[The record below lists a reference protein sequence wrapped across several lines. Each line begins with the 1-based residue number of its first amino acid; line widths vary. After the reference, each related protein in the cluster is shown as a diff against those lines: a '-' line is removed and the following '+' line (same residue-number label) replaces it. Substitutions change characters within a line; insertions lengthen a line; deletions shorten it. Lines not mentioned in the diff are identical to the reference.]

1 MSHIVTAYKSLS
13 PNEYTITPFRAFASH
28 VYTVVSGSTVNSV
41 DVQVSLGVKFD
52 TASQGL
58 RVKDDKHELF
68 DSVVQTFYS
77 PIPFASYG
85 ILSSSYHPTESVFV
99 VSVTQDIFGEEIK
112 PGTFTI
118 QVGTSSSIDDGF
130 GNLIVS
136 QSGTGSKIGRIFYD
150 KGIAI
155 IKPTSSI
162 AGGGLT
168 KDGICIVSGTNV
180 QIQLTS
186 SVVLFEHN
194 IRVRLNP
201 TDFIYSVYNPSVN
214 KNMFTGSNLTTTSSI
229 TPLELMASRSLFPFT
244 RTDNLEPS
252 QSLYPYITTI
262 GLYNPDNE
270 LVAVA
275 KVSNPIQR
283 TDFSV
288 QTFVVKFDT

>member
-1 MSHIVTAYKSLS
+1 MTIPVTAYKSLS
-13 PNEYTITPFRAFASH
+13 PNEYTITPFRAYAPH
-28 VYTVVSGSTVNSV
+28 IYTYVSGSTANSV
-41 DVQVSLGVKFD
+41 DVQVSLGIKFD

-58 RVKDDKHELF
+58 RVEDDKYELF
-68 DSVVQTFYS
+68 DSIVQTFYS
-77 PIPFASYG
+77 PIPYTSYG
-85 ILSSSYHPTESVFV
+85 IQSSSYHPTGSVFV
-99 VSVTQDIFGEEIK
+99 VSATQDIFGEEVK
-112 PGTFTI
+112 PGTFTVTI
-118 QVGTSSSIDDGF
+118 GNSSSIDDGY

-136 QSGTGSKIGRIFYD
+136 ESGTGSKVGRIFYD

-168 KDGICIVSGTNV
+168 KNV
-180 QIQLTS
+180 QVQFTS
-186 SVVLFEHN
+186 SVKLFEHN
-194 IRVRLNP
+194 IRVKLNP
-201 TDFIYSVYNPSVN
+201 TDFLYSVYNPSAN
-214 KNMFTGSNLTTTSSI
+214 KNMFTGSST
-229 TPLELMASRSLFPFT
+229 TPLQLMA
-244 RTDNLEPS
+244 S

-283 TDFSV
+283 TDYSV

>member
-1 MSHIVTAYKSLS
+1 MTIPVTAYKSLS
-13 PNEYTITPFRAFASH
+13 PNEYTITPFRAYAPH
-28 VYTVVSGSTVNSV
+28 VYTYVSGSTNNSV
-41 DVQVSLGVKFD
+41 DIQVSLGIKFD

-58 RVKDDKHELF
+58 RVEDDKYELF

-77 PIPFASYG
+77 PIPYTSYG
-85 ILSSSYHPTESVFV
+85 IQSSSYHPTGSVIV
-99 VSVTQDIFGEEIK
+99 VSATQDIFGEEVK
-112 PGTFTI
+112 PGTFTV
-118 QVGTSSSIDDGF
+118 QVGTSSSVDDGY

-136 QSGTGSKIGRIFYD
+136 ESGTGSKIGRIFYD

-168 KDGICIVSGTNV
+168 RDGICIVSGTNV
-180 QIQLTS
+180 QVQFTS
-186 SVVLFEHN
+186 SVKLFEHN
-194 IRVRLNP
+194 IRVKLNP
-201 TDFIYSVYNPSVN
+201 TDFLYSVYNPSAN
-214 KNMFTGSNLTTTSSI
+214 KNMFTGSST
-229 TPLELMASRSLFPFT
+229 TPLELMA
-244 RTDNLEPS
+244 S

-283 TDFSV
+283 TDYSV

>member
-1 MSHIVTAYKSLS
+1 MTVPVSAYKSLA
-13 PNEYTITPFRAFASH
+13 PNEYTITPFRTYASH
-28 VYTVVSGSTVNSV
+28 IYTYVSGSTTNSV

-58 RVKDDKHELF
+58 RVEDSKYELF

-77 PIPFASYG
+77 AIPYTSYG
-85 ILSSSYHPTESVFV
+85 IQSSSYHPTGSVFV
-99 VSVTQDIFGEEIK
+99 VSVTQDLFGEEIK
-112 PGTFTI
+112 PGTLTVKI
-118 QVGTSSSIDDGF
+118 GTSSSIDDGN

-136 QSGTGSKIGRIFYD
+136 QSGTGSTVGRIFYD

-168 KDGICIVSGTNV
+168 LGGICIVSGTNV
-180 QIQLTS
+180 QVEFTS
-186 SVVLFEHN
+186 SVKLFEHN
-194 IRVRLNP
+194 IRVKLNP
-201 TDFIYSVYNPSVN
+201 TDFLYSAYNPSVS
-214 KNMFTGSNLTTTSSI
+214 KSMFTGSTK
-229 TPLELMASRSLFPFT
+229 TPLELMS
-244 RTDNLEPS
+244 S

-283 TDFSV
+283 TDYSV